1 MNETPKISARSPRR
15 FLAAAVATACA
26 VLAAVAVF
34 NGIVDP
40 LGALRL
46 VDRPGFNHS
55 KPGLHTRVRV
65 AKAYDVR
72 RIAPRAIILGTSR
85 SHLGLRPSHE
95 GWSATAVP
103 RYNLAFDGAT
113 TKEMYLYLRHA
124 NSVAPLEQVVLGI
137 DTYHLSSAP
146 ASTRPGFIED
156 ALYPDSGPLSRLR
169 VALADLRLLVSMDTL
184 VLSIETLRAQWHPE
198 PEWFAPNGQRLGE
211 VFFRRPGEVFHDQSP
226 RDYFLAYD
234 RRELGYQ
241 LGASN
246 PAAPKLPYAKAAPAP
261 ENTSFDYLRR
271 IIEYCREHRID
282 LRIFTTPTHAR
293 NLEISAATGA
303 WPFIETGKRRL
314 VALLA
319 EDAAAHTGEKPIPLY
334 DFADYS
340 SVTTEPLPAPGGKQ
354 EMANFWD
361 SSHFKAGV
369 GDMVL
374 DRLLGTDSPAHP
386 IPRDFGV
393 RLEAGNVEAH
403 LAAVRQRQAAYRA
416 SHQEEAAALAAMIEH
431 RRQGNS

>member
-1 MNETPKISARSPRR
+1 MNETAEIPARSVRR
-15 FLAAAVATACA
+15 FLMAAAAAT
-26 VLAAVAVF
+26 LAILATVGAF

-46 VDRPGFNHS
+46 VDKPGFNHS
-55 KPGLHTRVRV
+55 KPGLYTRVRV

-85 SHLGLRPSHE
+85 SHLGLRPSHD
-95 GWSATAVP
+95 GWYPTASP

-113 TKEMYLYLRHA
+113 TKEMYLFLRHA
-124 NSVAPLEQVVLGI
+124 DSVAPLEQVVLGI

-156 ALYPDSGPLSRLR
+156 ALLTDSGPLARLR
-169 VALADLRLLVSMDTL
+169 VALTDLRLLVSMDTL
-184 VLSIETLRAQWHPE
+184 LLSIETLRGQWHPE
-198 PEWFAPNGQRLGE
+198 PEWFAPDGQRLGE

-226 RDYFLAYD
+226 REYFLAYD

-241 LGASN
+241 MGASK
-246 PAAPKLPYAKAAPAP
+246 PGGAKLPYAKAPPAP
-261 ENTSFDYLRR
+261 TDTSFDYLRR
-271 IIEYCREHRID
+271 IIEYCRDHRID

-303 WPFIETGKRRL
+303 WPFIEAGKRKL

-319 EDAAAHTGEKPIPLY
+319 EDAAAHPGEKPFPLY
-334 DFADYS
+334 DFVDYS
-340 SVTTEPLPAPGGKQ
+340 SITTESLPAPGGKE

-361 SSHFKAGV
+361 SSHFKEGV
-369 GDMVL
+369 GDLVL
-374 DRLLGTDSPAHP
+374 DRLLGTNLPSRP
-386 IPRDFGV
+386 IPQDFGV
-393 RLEAGNVEAH
+393 RLETGNVEAH
-403 LAAVRQRQAAYRA
+403 LTAVRQHQAEYRA
-416 SHQEEAAALAAMIEH
+416 SHPDEAAAIAAMIES

>member
-1 MNETPKISARSPRR
+1 MNETPEIPARSVRR
-15 FLAAAVATACA
+15 FLMAATATT
-26 VLAAVAVF
+26 LAILATVAVF
-34 NGIVDP
+34 NGVVDP

-46 VDRPGFNHS
+46 VDKPGFNHS

-72 RIAPRAIILGTSR
+72 RIAPRGIILGTSR

-95 GWSATAVP
+95 GWSPTAVP

-137 DTYHLSSAP
+137 DTYHLSGAP
-146 ASTRPGFIED
+146 ASTRPGFMED
-156 ALYPDSGPLSRLR
+156 ALYADSGALSRLR
-169 VALADLRLLVSMDTL
+169 VALTDVRLLVSMDTL
-184 VLSIETLRAQWHPE
+184 VLSVETLGAQWHPE

-241 LGASN
+241 LGASK
-246 PAAPKLPYAKAAPAP
+246 PADAKLPYAKAASAP
-261 ENTSFDYLRR
+261 ENTSFDYLKR

-303 WPFIETGKRRL
+303 WPFIEAGKRKL

-319 EDAAAHTGEKPIPLY
+319 EDAAAHPGEKPIPLH

-340 SVTTEPLPAPGGKQ
+340 SITTEPLPGPGSKE

-361 SSHFKAGV
+361 SSHFKEGV
-369 GDMVL
+369 GDLVL
-374 DRLLGTDSPAHP
+374 DRVLGTNPPSGP

-393 RLEAGNVEAH
+393 RLDAGNVEAH

-416 SHQEEAAALAAMIEH
+416 SHREEAAALAAMIEH